1 MKNNILIN
9 NIIKNSFNKHILLAQ
24 ETLNNLDKK
33 IKLASRQIIKTLKKG
48 NAVFL
53 AGNGGSA
60 ADSQHIAAELVGQ
73 FKKKRKPL
81 KAIALTT
88 DTSNLTAIGNDFGY
102 KNVFTRQLTAIG
114 NSGDLLISI
123 STSGKSKNV
132 IDLIKYANKKKIY
145 TIALLGKNG
154 GQSKKISKLPIIIP
168 SDDTAR
174 IQEMHI
180 LILHTICEIIDENFT

>member
-1 MKNNILIN
+1 MKN
-9 NIIKNSFNKHILLAQ
+9 NIIKNSFTKHILLAQ
-24 ETLNNLDKK
+24 KTLNNLDEK
-33 IKLASRQIIKTLKKG
+33 IKLASGQIIKTLKRG
-48 NAVFL
+48 NTVFL

-102 KNVFTRQLTAIG
+102 ENVFTRQLTAIG
-114 NSGDLLISI
+114 SSGDLLISI
-123 STSGKSKNV
+123 STSGKSKN
-132 IDLIKYANKKKIY
+132 IINLIKYANKKKIY
-145 TIALLGKNG
+145 TITLLGKNG
-154 GQSKKISKLPIIIP
+154 GQSKKISKLPIIIT

-180 LILHTICEIIDENFT
+180 LILHTLCEIIDENFT